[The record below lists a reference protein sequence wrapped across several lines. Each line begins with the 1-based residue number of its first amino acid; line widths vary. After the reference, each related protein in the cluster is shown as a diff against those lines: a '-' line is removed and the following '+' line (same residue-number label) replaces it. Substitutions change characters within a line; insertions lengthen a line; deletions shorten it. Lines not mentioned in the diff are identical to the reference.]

1 MKILVT
7 PRSFAK
13 HDPKPMEMLQEKG
26 FEIVKNPYPRPLTEE
41 EISELIKDVDG
52 VIIGVDPLNKSVLE
66 RAEKL
71 KAISKYGV
79 GVDNIDIEYA
89 KQKGIKVSRTI
100 GANFDAVAD
109 FAICLMLAVARKIV
123 VIDRECRKS
132 NWNKIMSLEIYGKT
146 LGIIGTGHIGK
157 GVAKRARGFD
167 MNIIAYDVF
176 HDEEFAKEYGVK
188 YVPLEELYR
197 KADIITLHVPLL
209 EETKNMIGKKEFNM
223 MKKNAILINTAR
235 GGLIDEDALYEA
247 LKNNVIYGA
256 GIDVFEQEPPKNQKL
271 FELDNIVISS
281 HSGASTYEAVDKM
294 GIMAVENLIRD
305 LT

>member
-89 KQKGIKVSRTI
+89 KQKGIKVSRTV